1 MKRAIHPIKADMM
14 RLQRMFPAKF
24 GLALMLAFGLLFGVF
39 LKNGTTLLAF
49 GNSVFGEDIGFLWNL
64 IDPSAPDESLVRSAF
79 AGTSLFVPLIVC
91 LAILQ
96 ERGYEEGYRISSARG
111 LTRFNGALAHV
122 LSSALIIGAAY
133 SALCLLLFAIAI
145 IRGGHN
151 YSHDML
157 TAFLPAMMINAVLVI
172 SVALETVTI
181 YRITCSAVLSG
192 AVLIVGFVMS
202 LTLYGTSLQAPI
214 PSLRWIFLLPGP
226 YLGVGCALG
235 YSDMGQLTL
244 LEYGVAASCLSVL
257 IYALVSFRAGG
268 CAQWLVRLKD
278 FSSQN

>member
-14 RLQRMFPAKF
+14 HLHRIFPAKF
-24 GLALMLAFGLLFGVF
+24 GLALMLAFGLLFGIF

-49 GNSVFGEDIGFLWNL
+49 GNSVFGEDIGFCWNV
-64 IDPSAPDESLVRSAF
+64 IDPSAPEESLVRSAF
-79 AGTSLFVPLIVC
+79 AGTALLVPLIVC
-91 LAILQ
+91 LVILQ
-96 ERGYEEGYRISSARG
+96 ERGYEEGCRISLARG
-111 LTRFNGALAHV
+111 LSRFYGALAHAF
-122 LSSALIIGAAY
+122 SSALIIGAAY

-157 TAFLPAMMINAVLVI
+157 TVFLPALIVNAVLVI

-181 YRITCSAVLSG
+181 YRITDSSVLSG
-192 AVLIVGFVMS
+192 AAIIIGFVMS
-202 LTLYGTSLQAPI
+202 LTLYGTYLQTPI
-214 PSLRWIFLLPGP
+214 PSLRWIFFLPGP

-244 LEYGVAASCLSVL
+244 LGYGAAASCLSVL

-268 CAQWLVRLKD
+268 VLNGSPD
-278 FSSQN
+278 

>member
-14 RLQRMFPAKF
+14 RLHRMFPAKF
-24 GLALMLAFGLLFGVF
+24 GLALILAFGLLFGVF

-49 GNSVFGEDIGFLWNL
+49 GNSVFGEDIGFCWNV

-96 ERGYEEGYRISSARG
+96 ERGYEEGCRISSARG
-111 LTRFNGALAHV
+111 LARFNGALAHV

-145 IRGGHN
+145 TRGGQN
-151 YSHDML
+151 YAHSML
-157 TAFLPAMMINAVLVI
+157 AAFLPAMIINAVLVI

-181 YRITCSAVLSG
+181 YRITSSAVFSG
-192 AVLIVGFVMS
+192 AVIIIGFVMS
-202 LTLYGTSLQAPI
+202 LTLYGTYLQAPI

-226 YLGVGCALG
+226 YLGVGSGLG

-244 LEYGVAASCLSVL
+244 LGYGVAASCLSVL

-268 CAQWLVRLKD
+268 V
-278 FSSQN
+278 FNGSSD

>member
-14 RLQRMFPAKF
+14 RLHRIFPAKF
-24 GLALMLAFGLLFGVF
+24 GLALMLAFGLLFGIF

-49 GNSVFGEDIGFLWNL
+49 GNSVFGEDIGFCWNV
-64 IDPSAPDESLVRSAF
+64 IDPTAPDESLVRSAF

-111 LTRFNGALAHV
+111 LARFNGALAHV
-122 LSSALIIGAAY
+122 LSSALIVGAAY

-145 IRGGHN
+145 IRGGHS
-151 YSHDML
+151 YAHGML
-157 TAFLPAMMINAVLVI
+157 TAFLPAMIVNAVLVI

-181 YRITCSAVLSG
+181 YRITGSAVLSG
-192 AVLIVGFVMS
+192 AAIIIGFVMS
-202 LTLYGTSLQAPI
+202 LTLYGSFLQVPI

-244 LEYGVAASCLSVL
+244 LGYGVAAGCLSVL
-257 IYALVSFRAGG
+257 IYALVTCRVGG
-268 CAQWLVRLKD
+268 VLNG
-278 FSSQN
+278 SSD

>member
-14 RLQRMFPAKF
+14 RLHRMFPAKF

-181 YRITCSAVLSG
+181 YRITGSAVLSG
-192 AVLIVGFVMS
+192 AVVIIGFVMS
-202 LTLYGTSLQAPI
+202 LTLYGTYLQMPI
-214 PSLRWIFLLPGP
+214 PSLRWICFLPGP
-226 YLGVGCALG
+226 YLGVGCAFG

-244 LEYGVAASCLSVL
+244 LGYGVAASCLSVL

-268 CAQWLVRLKD
+268 VLNG
-278 FSSQN
+278 SSD

>member
-14 RLQRMFPAKF
+14 RLHRIFPAKF
-24 GLALMLAFGLLFGVF
+24 GLALMLAFGLLFGIF

-49 GNSVFGEDIGFLWNL
+49 GNSVFGEDIGFCWNV

-111 LTRFNGALAHV
+111 LTRFNGVLAHV

-145 IRGGHN
+145 IRVGHN

-157 TAFLPAMMINAVLVI
+157 TAFLPAMIINAVLVM

-181 YRITCSAVLSG
+181 YRITSSAVFSG
-192 AVLIVGFVMS
+192 AVVIIGFVMS
-202 LTLYGTSLQAPI
+202 LTLYGTYLQTPI
-214 PSLRWIFLLPGP
+214 SSLRWIFFLSGP

-244 LEYGVAASCLSVL
+244 LGYGAAASCLSVL

-268 CAQWLVRLKD
+268 VLNG
-278 FSSQN
+278 SSD

>member
-1 MKRAIHPIKADMM
+1 MKWAIHPIKADTM
-14 RLQRMFPAKF
+14 RLHRMFPAKF

-49 GNSVFGEDIGFLWNL
+49 GNSVFGEDIGFCWNV

-79 AGTSLFVPLIVC
+79 AGTSLLVPLIVC
-91 LAILQ
+91 LVILQ
-96 ERGYEEGYRISSARG
+96 ERGYEEGCRISLVRG
-111 LTRFNGALAHV
+111 LNRFYGALAHAF
-122 LSSALIIGAAY
+122 SSALIIGAAY

-151 YSHDML
+151 LSHDML
-157 TAFLPAMMINAVLVI
+157 TAFLPAMIVNAVLVI

-181 YRITCSAVLSG
+181 YRITDSAVLSG
-192 AVLIVGFVMS
+192 AAIIIGFVMS
-202 LTLYGTSLQAPI
+202 LTLYGTYLQMPI
-214 PSLRWIFLLPGP
+214 PFLRWIFFLPGP

-244 LEYGVAASCLSVL
+244 LGYGAAASCLSVL

-268 CAQWLVRLKD
+268 VLNG
-278 FSSQN
+278 SSD

>member
-14 RLQRMFPAKF
+14 RLHRIFPAKF
-24 GLALMLAFGLLFGVF
+24 GLALMLAFGLLFGIF

-49 GNSVFGEDIGFLWNL
+49 GNSVFGEDIGFCWNV

-96 ERGYEEGYRISSARG
+96 ERGYEEGHRISSARG
-111 LTRFNGALAHV
+111 LSRFYGALAHAF
-122 LSSALIIGAAY
+122 SSALIIGAAY

-157 TAFLPAMMINAVLVI
+157 TVFLPALIVNAVLVI
-172 SVALETVTI
+172 SVALETTTI
-181 YRITCSAVLSG
+181 YRITGSAVLSG
-192 AVLIVGFVMS
+192 
-202 LTLYGTSLQAPI
+202 
-214 PSLRWIFLLPGP
+214 
-226 YLGVGCALG
+226 
-235 YSDMGQLTL
+235 D
-244 LEYGVAASCLSVL
+244 LS
-257 IYALVSFRAGG
+257 
-268 CAQWLVRLKD
+268 
-278 FSSQN
+278 

>member
-14 RLQRMFPAKF
+14 RLHRMFPAKF
-24 GLALMLAFGLLFGVF
+24 GLALMLAFGLLFGIF

-49 GNSVFGEDIGFLWNL
+49 GNSVFGEDIGFCWNV

-111 LTRFNGALAHV
+111 LACFNGALAHV

-145 IRGGHN
+145 TRGGQN
-151 YSHDML
+151 
-157 TAFLPAMMINAVLVI
+157 
-172 SVALETVTI
+172 
-181 YRITCSAVLSG
+181 
-192 AVLIVGFVMS
+192 
-202 LTLYGTSLQAPI
+202 
-214 PSLRWIFLLPGP
+214 
-226 YLGVGCALG
+226 
-235 YSDMGQLTL
+235 
-244 LEYGVAASCLSVL
+244 
-257 IYALVSFRAGG
+257 YALLAPE
-268 CAQWLVRLKD
+268 
-278 FSSQN
+278 

>member
-1 MKRAIHPIKADMM
+1 MKRAIHPIKANMM
-14 RLQRMFPAKF
+14 RLHRIFPAKF
-24 GLALMLAFGLLFGVF
+24 GLALMLAFGLLFGIF

-49 GNSVFGEDIGFLWNL
+49 GNSVFGEDIGFCWNV

-91 LAILQ
+91 LVILQ
-96 ERGYEEGYRISSARG
+96 ERGYEEGCQISLARG
-111 LTRFNGALAHV
+111 LNRFYGALAHAF
-122 LSSALIIGAAY
+122 SSALIIGAAY
-133 SALCLLLFAIAI
+133 SALCLLLFAIAM

-157 TAFLPAMMINAVLVI
+157 TVFLPAMIVNAVLVI
-172 SVALETVTI
+172 SVALETMTI
-181 YRITCSAVLSG
+181 YRITGSAVLSG
-192 AVLIVGFVMS
+192 AAIIIGFVMS
-202 LTLYGTSLQAPI
+202 LTLYGTYLQTPM
-214 PSLRWIFLLPGP
+214 PSLRWIFFLPGP

-244 LEYGVAASCLSVL
+244 LGYGAAASCLSVL

-268 CAQWLVRLKD
+268 VLNG
-278 FSSQN
+278 SSD

>member
-14 RLQRMFPAKF
+14 RLHRMFPAQF
-24 GLALMLAFGLLFGVF
+24 GLTLMLACGLLFGVF
-39 LKNGTTLLAF
+39 LNNGATLLGF
-49 GNSVFGEDIGFLWNL
+49 GYGVCGEDIGFFWNA
-64 IDPSAPDESLVRSAF
+64 IDPSAPDESLARSAF

-91 LAILQ
+91 LVLLQ
-96 ERGYEEGYRISSARG
+96 EHGYKEGYRISSARG
-111 LTRFNGALAHV
+111 LARFNGALAHV
-122 LSSALIIGAAY
+122 LSSALIVGAAY

-157 TAFLPAMMINAVLVI
+157 TAFLPAMIINAVLVI
-172 SVALETVTI
+172 SVALETMTI
-181 YRITCSAVLSG
+181 YRITGSAVLSG
-192 AVLIVGFVMS
+192 AAIIIGFVMS
-202 LTLYGTSLQAPI
+202 LTLYGSFLQVPI
-214 PSLRWIFLLPGP
+214 PSLRWVLLLPGP

-235 YSDMGQLTL
+235 YSDMGQLIL

-268 CAQWLVRLKD
+268 VLNG
-278 FSSQN
+278 SSD

>member
-14 RLQRMFPAKF
+14 RLHRIFPAKF
-24 GLALMLAFGLLFGVF
+24 GLALMLAFGLLFGIF

-49 GNSVFGEDIGFLWNL
+49 GNSVFGEDIGFCWNV
-64 IDPSAPDESLVRSAF
+64 IDPSAPEESLVRSAF
-79 AGTSLFVPLIVC
+79 AGTALLVPLIVC
-91 LAILQ
+91 LVILQ
-96 ERGYEEGYRISSARG
+96 ERGYEEGCRISLVRG
-111 LTRFNGALAHV
+111 LSRFYGALAHAF
-122 LSSALIIGAAY
+122 SSALIIGAAY

-157 TAFLPAMMINAVLVI
+157 TVFLPALIVNAVLVI

-181 YRITCSAVLSG
+181 YRITDSSVLSG
-192 AVLIVGFVMS
+192 AAIIIGFVMS
-202 LTLYGTSLQAPI
+202 LTLYGTYLQTPI
-214 PSLRWIFLLPGP
+214 PSLRWIFFLPGP

-244 LEYGVAASCLSVL
+244 LGYGAAASCLSVL

-268 CAQWLVRLKD
+268 VLNGSPD
-278 FSSQN
+278 

>member
-14 RLQRMFPAKF
+14 RLHRMFPAKF

-39 LKNGTTLLAF
+39 LKNGTTLLTF
-49 GNSVFGEDIGFLWNL
+49 GNSVFGEDIGFCWNV
-64 IDPSAPDESLVRSAF
+64 IDPYAPDESLVRSAF

-111 LTRFNGALAHV
+111 LTRFNGVLAHV

-157 TAFLPAMMINAVLVI
+157 TVFLPAMIVNAVLVI

-181 YRITCSAVLSG
+181 YRITGSAVFSG

-244 LEYGVAASCLSVL
+244 LGYGVAASCLSVL
-257 IYALVSFRAGG
+257 IYALLSFRAGG
-268 CAQWLVRLKD
+268 VLNG
-278 FSSQN
+278 SSD

>member
-1 MKRAIHPIKADMM
+1 MKRAIHPINADMM
-14 RLQRMFPAKF
+14 RLHRMFPAKF
-24 GLALMLAFGLLFGVF
+24 GLALMLAFGLLFGIF

-49 GNSVFGEDIGFLWNL
+49 GNSVFGEDIGFCWNV

-79 AGTSLFVPLIVC
+79 AGTSLLVPLIVC
-91 LAILQ
+91 LVILQ
-96 ERGYEEGYRISSARG
+96 ERGYEEGCRISLARG
-111 LTRFNGALAHV
+111 LNRFYGALAHAF
-122 LSSALIIGAAY
+122 SSALIIGAAY

-157 TAFLPAMMINAVLVI
+157 TVFLPAMMVNAVLVI
-172 SVALETVTI
+172 SVALETTTI
-181 YRITCSAVLSG
+181 YRITGSAVFSG
-192 AVLIVGFVMS
+192 AVVIIGFVMS
-202 LTLYGTSLQAPI
+202 LTLYGTYLQTPI
-214 PSLRWIFLLPGP
+214 PSLRWIFFLPGP

-244 LEYGVAASCLSVL
+244 LGYGAAASCLSVL

-268 CAQWLVRLKD
+268 VLNG
-278 FSSQN
+278 SSD

>member
-14 RLQRMFPAKF
+14 RLHRIFPAKF

-39 LKNGTTLLAF
+39 LKNGVTLLVF
-49 GNSVFGEDIGFLWNL
+49 GNGVYGEDIGFFWNV
-64 IDPSAPDESLVRSAF
+64 IDPSAPDGTFARSAF
-79 AGTSLFVPLIVC
+79 AGTSLLVPLIVC
-91 LAILQ
+91 LVLLQ
-96 ERGYEEGYRISSARG
+96 EHSYEEGYRISSARG
-111 LTRFNGALAHV
+111 LARFNGALAHV
-122 LSSALIIGAAY
+122 LSSALIVGAAY

-157 TAFLPAMMINAVLVI
+157 TVFLPAMIVNAVLVI
-172 SVALETVTI
+172 SVALETTTI
-181 YRITCSAVLSG
+181 YRITGSAVLSG
-192 AVLIVGFVMS
+192 AAIIIGFVMS
-202 LTLYGTSLQAPI
+202 LTLYGAFLQAPI

-244 LEYGVAASCLSVL
+244 LGYGVAAGCLSVL
-257 IYALVSFRAGG
+257 IYALVTCRVGG
-268 CAQWLVRLKD
+268 VLNG
-278 FSSQN
+278 SSD

>member
-14 RLQRMFPAKF
+14 RLHRMFPAQF
-24 GLALMLAFGLLFGVF
+24 GLTFMLACGLLFGVF
-39 LKNGTTLLAF
+39 LNNGATLLGF
-49 GNSVFGEDIGFLWNL
+49 GYGVCGEDIGFLWNA
-64 IDPSAPDESLVRSAF
+64 IDPSAPDESLARSAF

-91 LAILQ
+91 LVLLQ
-96 ERGYEEGYRISSARG
+96 EHGYKEGYRISSARG
-111 LTRFNGALAHV
+111 LARFNGALAHV
-122 LSSALIIGAAY
+122 LSSALIVGAAY

-145 IRGGHN
+145 MRGGQN
-151 YSHDML
+151 YTHGML
-157 TAFLPAMMINAVLVI
+157 AAFLPAMIINAVLVI
-172 SVALETVTI
+172 SVALETMAI
-181 YRITCSAVLSG
+181 YRITGSAVLSG
-192 AVLIVGFVMS
+192 AVIIIGFVMS
-202 LTLYGTSLQAPI
+202 LTLCGTFLQTPI
-214 PSLRWIFLLPGP
+214 SSLRWIFLLPGP

-244 LEYGVAASCLSVL
+244 LGYGVAASCLSVL

>member
-1 MKRAIHPIKADMM
+1 MKQAVHPVKADMM
-14 RLQRMFPAKF
+14 RLRRMFPAKF

-49 GNSVFGEDIGFLWNL
+49 GNSVFGEDIGFCWNV

-91 LAILQ
+91 LVILQ
-96 ERGYEEGYRISSARG
+96 ERGYEEGCRISLARG
-111 LTRFNGALAHV
+111 LNRFYGALAHAF
-122 LSSALIIGAAY
+122 SSALIIGAAY

-151 YSHDML
+151 CSHDML
-157 TAFLPAMMINAVLVI
+157 TAFLPAMMINTVLVI
-172 SVALETVTI
+172 SLVLETVAI
-181 YRITCSAVLSG
+181 YRITGSAVLSG
-192 AVLIVGFVMS
+192 AVVIVGFVMS
-202 LTLYGTSLQAPI
+202 LTLYGTYLQTPI
-214 PSLRWIFLLPGP
+214 PSLRWIFFLPGS

-244 LEYGVAASCLSVL
+244 LGYGAAASCLSVL

-268 CAQWLVRLKD
+268 VLNG
-278 FSSQN
+278 SSD